1 MDIKERKGLEGNIGK
16 ACLMNFFGGM
26 WLATPVVIVFFSDN
40 HMSLTQIGMILAAY
54 PIMHLLFDI
63 PSSIWADKY
72 SRKSILILGSIGCM
86 LQNVIY
92 YFSGS
97 FELFFIASCCNGI
110 GVALWGGTFNA
121 LVYDTLLSL
130 NKEKEYEKIQL
141 KIMKSF
147 FVGKFLAAIL
157 GAYIYIINPRA
168 VFLLSAITS
177 MIHVAFVC
185 SLKEPTRE
193 KSISKSY
200 NQIKEGLGFLLN
212 KKTIWNT
219 VLIFAVMSATC
230 DVLAEYSQ
238 PVLQVSKIPVAY
250 FGIIYLF
257 ASLFQYLGA
266 SIYPYIKSKIDWKN
280 VMTVYLLINVIC
292 SLCFGV
298 HPAALVVFA
307 ILLRS
312 LAFGSQSTY
321 ISSIVH
327 QIVPSSHRATT
338 MSINNMIYMLFF
350 LISLNIV
357 GFSMDHSSIF
367 IGMLLNASIAFMALL
382 VFLSIVYKKSVIA
395 KVEELGRS

>member
-1 MDIKERKGLEGNIGK
+1 MDIKDQKDLEGNINK
-16 ACLMNFFGGM
+16 ACFMNFFGGM

-40 HMSLTQIGMILAAY
+40 HMSLTQIAMILGAY

-86 LQNVIY
+86 LQNIIY
-92 YFSGS
+92 FFSGS
-97 FELFFIASCCNGI
+97 FELFFIASCVNGI
-110 GVALWGGTFNA
+110 GEALLGGTFNA

-130 NKEKEYEKIQL
+130 GREKKYEKIQL

-147 FVGKFLAAIL
+147 FAGKLLASIL

-168 VFLLSAITS
+168 VFLLSAIFS
-177 MIHVAFVC
+177 MIHVTFAF

-193 KSISKSY
+193 KSVSKSF
-200 NQIKEGLGFLLN
+200 NQIKEGLGFLLG
-212 KKTIWNT
+212 KKTIWHT
-219 VLIFAVMSATC
+219 IIIFAVMSASC
-230 DVLAEYSQ
+230 DILAEYSQ
-238 PVLQVSKIPVAY
+238 PILQVSKIPVAY

-280 VMTVYLLINVIC
+280 VMIVYLLINIIC

-298 HPAALVVFA
+298 HPAVLVVFA

-312 LAFGSQSTY
+312 IAFGSQSTY

-338 MSINNMIYMLFF
+338 MSINNLIYMLFF
-350 LISLNIV
+350 FAFLNIV
-357 GFSMDHSSIF
+357 GFSMDYGSIF
-367 IGMLLNASIAFMALL
+367 IGMLINVFIALAALL
-382 VFLSIVYKKSVIA
+382 AFARMSFGKEPA
-395 KVEELGRS
+395 RAEA